1 MKEQTRDSFDE
12 ALDAS
17 LARSFP
23 IPSDPAAF
31 LAKRPKYVLP
41 AVQSTSRFSKGLALT
56 LAATAAV
63 LLLVFARLNRHPDLS
78 YSSIVPEVSDTP
90 IQVREPNLAAL
101 YYEVSTAMD
110 DPFVCDS
117 LKGLAGEL
125 ATNYDCCEELRM
137 HPNVSD
143 LLEGPFDS
151 SLWPGGTIL
160 TGAADDTTAV
170 LVAELGSTYRCCV
183 RPQLPEEGELEVFT
197 VQLGD
202 LVLTEITPLAEPRL
216 LDYFAW
222 GEELR

>member
-12 ALDAS
+12 ALDSS

-31 LAKRPKYVLP
+31 LAERPANVLP
-41 AVQSTSRFSKGLALT
+41 AVEHTSLFSRGLVLAL
-56 LAATAAV
+56 AAAAAV
-63 LLLVFARLNRHPDLS
+63 LLLVFARFNRHPDQS
-78 YSSIVPEVSDTP
+78 YPSIVPEVGDTLLP
-90 IQVREPNLAAL
+90 VREPNLAAL
-101 YYEVSTAMD
+101 YYEVSTAID
-110 DPFVCDS
+110 DPFHCRS
-117 LKGLAGEL
+117 LKGLADEL
-125 ATNYDCCEELRM
+125 ATNYDCCEELRL

-151 SLWPGGTIL
+151 SLWPGGMIL
-160 TGAADDTTAV
+160 TGTADDTTAV
-170 LVAELGSTYRCCV
+170 LVAELGSTYSCCV